1 MNLNIYDQ
9 DMNRISIIGNRY
21 VSCLWEEGYNT
32 VQKFTLELQETEEFR
47 KKIRPDFYVGRNDRK
62 TMMVIKTVQIK
73 YGKIIASG
81 SQATRVLDDVNFVG
95 TIKADSVI
103 SDSIK
108 GAYDSSN
115 GYRAVEFA
123 EGNLPD
129 SYDSQ
134 ISNKSILGLCET
146 MCQSVDVGFRSV
158 RGSGKIFIELYKP
171 EENPNLI
178 YSEKYGNLIV
188 DSITLS
194 TEKQKNYAVVLGAGE
209 GANRTRVDVDV
220 TNGEDRREIIVDAKD
235 LQVEDGETDSE
246 YRARLYARGLEKL
259 LENQRTWEC
268 AFTPISKDFG
278 SRFDLGDVLTV
289 SLPEYNLKL
298 KARVSKFSQK
308 AQQNKVNTTIEVG
321 DITITR

>member
-9 DMNRISIIGNRY
+9 DVNRISIIGNRY
-21 VSCLWEEGYNT
+21 VSCLWAEGYNT

-73 YGKIIASG
+73 DGKIIASG

-95 TIKADSVI
+95 TIKANSVI

-108 GAYDSSN
+108 NAYDSSN

-129 SYDSQ
+129 FYGSQ
-134 ISNKSILGLCET
+134 ISNKSILNLCET

-158 RGSGKIFIELYKP
+158 RGSGKIFVELYKP

-278 SRFDLGDVLTV
+278 SRFDLGDILTV

-308 AQQNKVNTTIEVG
+308 AQNNKVNTTIEVG